1 MNDSSSNVNSSFESE
16 VERNPGNDN
25 SSVDKQSSVKTD
37 SQKKSEE
44 KSDDEKS
51 DKNKNEHDKFD
62 SQKDINSKK
71 GDVLVFNDTENS
83 KDKVSEKSLSK
94 HQLSE
99 KSEKNKELVPVRHNI
114 TINTIINNQIN
125 YITDSKKNNPF
136 HLNLENMLSQQD
148 KFASFMRGIFKHILS
163 SNSME
168 QNYQKIHEII
178 KGNEHKYVDFLFPS
192 NHINSL
198 LKGYKLK
205 IQKNNTKKNNKFDF
219 YKEYKKIKW
228 WRESDANDFASIF
241 PRDDRLIN
249 QIVTDN
255 ASNPNF
261 LSVINAISVF
271 PGRIK
276 KLFVDDK
283 KDYSAIFAV
292 KICKNGFCQEVVID
306 DYFPVWK
313 NNESLV
319 FSSEKRGYLWVQIL
333 EKAYAKI
340 YGSYFLI
347 SEIKTEQILKDFIYA
362 PVVIYDRS
370 CEGNIKDIIFD
381 ALKNGWIIMAGAG
394 DTEASENLLEDI
406 GLKSNADYEIVYVYQ
421 LTDEDIQNIS
431 EKSLYVPNNEDYKI
445 VLKIRNIW
453 KNIKWIG
460 DWSECSTGL
469 WNDHFKKELKK
480 NEADMCFYMNLIDF
494 KNIFS
499 KVKICKYNRNYLY
512 ASVLIKQLPE
522 DYCLISLKI
531 KNNEGINTN
540 KAYIS
545 FLQED
550 KSNDKSFKF
559 NLGRFILC
567 RCENGEFFYEKG
579 IMGKDREIIMETILI
594 PNTEYIIFAQIEN
607 IPKATEYVISVYYD
621 IQVEMKEIN
630 KSKYPNF
637 LEKVYKELAKRNNDK
652 YDKLDENLECGK
664 ILDNTPEGYSYIFI
678 ENHEEDTT
686 FIEDVKYT
694 KFEGLKLL
702 PPFSGTGYHIEVG
715 PGEERIILIKHLEM
729 NEYKLIF
736 SYQSNFL
743 FGKNTLLKL
752 TKNSQRFK
760 KRIDKKTKQE
770 VDIVVYTYKHSFGL
784 CFFYEN
790 NTDNKRLKE
799 KINISNNTNI
809 QFVGKPEGTTEI
821 IIKLEPHQTQ
831 FVQLSSK
838 NALWKVQPLIS
849 YNVYDLEKDSK
860 EK

>member
-16 VERNPGNDN
+16 VERNPVNDN
-25 SSVDKQSSVKTD
+25 ISIDKKSSIKTE
-37 SQKKSEE
+37 SQKKSVDKSEGE
-44 KSDDEKS
+44 KSPKK
-51 DKNKNEHDKFD
+51 KNDQFN
-62 SQKDINSKK
+62 SQKDVNTKPENMLI
-71 GDVLVFNDTENS
+71 FNDTENS
-83 KDKVSEKSLSK
+83 KDKNSIKNHQPSEKS
-94 HQLSE
+94 Q
-99 KSEKNKELVPVRHNI
+99 KNKESIPVRHNI

-125 YITDSKKNNPF
+125 YITDSKVNNPF

-148 KFASFMRGIFKHILS
+148 KFATFMRSIFKQILS
-163 SNSME
+163 SNSMD
-168 QNYQKIHEII
+168 QNYEKIHEII

-198 LKGYKLK
+198 LKGYKHK
-205 IQKNNTKKNNKFDF
+205 NQKNSNKKNNKFDF

-249 QIVTDN
+249 QIVTEN

-340 YGSYFLI
+340 YGSYYLI
-347 SEIKTEQILKDFIYA
+347 SEKKTENILKDFLYA
-362 PVVIYDRS
+362 PVKTYEKSNDTK
-370 CEGNIKDIIFD
+370 IKDIIFD

-421 LTDEDIQNIS
+421 LTDEDIQNIE
-431 EKSLYVPNNEDYKI
+431 EKSLFVPKNDDYKI

-453 KNIKWIG
+453 KKIKWIG
-460 DWSECSTGL
+460 DWSEYSTGL
-469 WNDHFKKELKK
+469 WTEHFKKELKK
-480 NEADMCFYMNLIDF
+480 NDADLCFYMNLIDF

-499 KVKICKYNRNYLY
+499 KVKICKYNRNFLY
-512 ASVLIKQLPE
+512 SSVLIKQLPE
-522 DYCLISLKI
+522 EYCLISLKV
-531 KNNEGINTN
+531 KNKEGINAN

-545 FLQED
+545 FIQED
-550 KSNDKSFKF
+550 KSNIDNNFKF

-567 RCENGEFFYEKG
+567 RNENGEFFYEKG
-579 IMGKDREIIMETILI
+579 IMGKEREIIMETILMQ
-594 PNTEYIIFAQIEN
+594 NSEYIIFAQIEN
-607 IPKATEYVISVYYD
+607 IKKATEYVISVYYD

-630 KSKYPNF
+630 ISKYPNF
-637 LEKVYKELAKRNNDK
+637 LEKVYIELAKRNNDK

-664 ILDNTPEGYSYIFI
+664 ILDNTQEGYSYIFI
-678 ENHEEDTT
+678 ENHEDDTT

-715 PGEERIILIKHLEM
+715 PGEEKIILIKHLEI

-743 FGKNTLLKL
+743 FGKNTLIKL
-752 TKNSQRFK
+752 TKNSKFCK

-770 VDIVVYTYKHSFGL
+770 VDILVYTFKHSFGL

-809 QFVGKPEGTTEI
+809 QFVGRPEGTTEI

-831 FVQLSSK
+831 FVQLKSK
-838 NALWKVQPLIS
+838 NALWKVQPVIS
-849 YNVYDLEKDSK
+849 YNVYDLTKDDK
-860 EK
+860 EKEK